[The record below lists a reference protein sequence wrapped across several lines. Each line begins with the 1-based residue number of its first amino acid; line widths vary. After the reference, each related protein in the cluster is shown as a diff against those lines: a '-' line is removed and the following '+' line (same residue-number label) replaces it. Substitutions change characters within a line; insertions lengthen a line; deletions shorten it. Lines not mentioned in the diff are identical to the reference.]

1 MKRTCGSCRWLYWD
15 EDRCIK
21 SGQIRCIDDRACSR
35 HETKEEW
42 EEKTMPKFDVMIYR
56 NTDDGI
62 DIIKRLTGI
71 KAQSLA
77 SIITPATKEEGV
89 NIQIARSAK

>member
-1 MKRTCGSCRWLYWD
+1 
-15 EDRCIK
+15 
-21 SGQIRCIDDRACSR
+21 
-35 HETKEEW
+35 
-42 EEKTMPKFDVMIYR
+42 MPKFDVMIYR

-62 DIIKRLTGI
+62 EIIKRLTGI

-77 SIITPATKEEGV
+77 SIIIPATKEEGV